1 VRDALL
7 DLKDG
12 ITQSGRRLSAHPRAV
27 KAINDAS
34 RDTVVAHRRREQ
46 ELGRRRH
53 RAQRVPG
60 SRPHRRRRDRARV
73 RGRLMSGYKS
83 NDSLRRTF
91 VFIEVNGESFDFW
104 TDYSTRATSS
114 KAATTSSPCTAPR
127 YPATRRDAA
136 TSRTSSTRADCA
148 RPCHT
153 DVREDAAAEKPV
165 LQSSGIL
172 DDVEITEK
180 RSGGAKV
187 TVTGKGHMERLFNCD
202 VLPSLALENMT
213 LAGAARKLLTETMPG
228 QTKPFYSYKQIVI
241 DNDANRILTTGKAA
255 AGTKLSLAA
264 PLDLEQFKITQIKPH
279 AGETIYDYL
288 SRHARRFGLLIW
300 GTADGK
306 VVFSRP
312 NYEQRALYN
321 LQLRQTSHI
330 DNNCELTRKQSFKH
344 RASEIHVYGKGRGG
358 DISRAG
364 ADAVVYDDEAKQAGL
379 FRILTI
385 HDQNA
390 RDKKQCEE
398 RGHYELGIR
407 RQTGDVIT
415 ATVEGHA
422 TDDGAVYGF
431 DNIARI
437 DWDKAD
443 VHGDRYVMGRTF
455 SCADGAG
462 TTTTLEIVPKYA
474 IQLGSVA

>member
-1 VRDALL
+1 MA
-7 DLKDG
+7 
-12 ITQSGRRLSAHPRAV
+12 
-27 KAINDAS
+27 
-34 RDTVVAHRRREQ
+34 
-46 ELGRRRH
+46 
-53 RAQRVPG
+53 
-60 SRPHRRRRDRARV
+60 
-73 RGRLMSGYKS
+73 GYKS

-104 TDYSTRATSS
+104 TDYSISS
-114 KAATTSSPCTAPR
+114 DILQGGNDVFTMHCAALPR
-127 YPATRRDAA
+127 DEEGRGDQQDELDARGLRRGQPYLMYVK
-136 TSRTSSTRADCA
+136 T
-148 RPCHT
+148 PQ
-153 DVREDAAAEKPV
+153 AEKPV

-202 VLPSLALENMT
+202 VLPSLALESMT

-228 QTKPFYSYKQIVI
+228 QTKPFYSYKQIII